1 MQKEITPDSECN
13 DFSSLMI
20 PYIQNYVCVVLPTKY
35 HPNSVLLSGSSL
47 SAPFT
52 NASITWSKCQKQTTR
67 EAKHCRYML
76 ILSTHPLLTHH
87 DRFMFLRQVASP
99 KAVKDL
105 RLTEIQAIEW
115 TPTVSMT
122 SLPFCVCSPHQNHS
136 NISGICWM
144 RPQLVDFNGF
154 LLCFPRDL
162 CGRPA
167 WATLRMEVTSESIRI
182 NSK

>member
-1 MQKEITPDSECN
+1 MCSFTHKNTYDVLRILCFFQGRPFQRLSPMPPSPDPKAR
-13 DFSSLMI
+13 D
-20 PYIQNYVCVVLPTKY
+20 
-35 HPNSVLLSGSSL
+35 
-47 SAPFT
+47 
-52 NASITWSKCQKQTTR
+52 KQL
-67 EAKHCRYML
+67 AKLNTVDTCRYML

-87 DRFMFLRQVASP
+87 DRFMVLRQVASP

-122 SLPFCVCSPHQNHS
+122 SLPFYVCCPHQNHS

-162 CGRPA
+162 CRRSTGMSNTHQKP
-167 WATLRMEVTSESIRI
+167 SESIP
-182 NSK
+182 